1 MAEITILL
9 NEQLQR
15 ENERKSLKMND
26 NFENERNQFLL
37 NVKKTNK
44 MGCSQTKNERNE
56 NKRTRPSLGAP
67 WYVLSAQC
75 TNVH

>member
-26 NFENERNQFLL
+26 NFENERNQFFGQL
-37 NVKKTNK
+37 KKTPNEMVFLSRTMK
-44 MGCSQTKNERNE
+44 ERNE
-56 NKRTRPSLGAP
+56 KNMNLPMSSTDLCRSTD
-67 WYVLSAQC
+67 
-75 TNVH
+75 